1 MSATSGTSTPPLP
14 RADDLPA
21 TWKYIENGLDKIM
34 VEDLSN
40 GGLSTAMYMNIYTA
54 IHNFCIAHQ
63 TPSGP
68 RSSGPAMRQ
77 GAQLLGAD
85 LYKNLEEYL
94 RNHLSRLLSD
104 TTQYVGDVLLQ
115 HYMLAWERYTVG
127 ARYLNHIFDYVN
139 RHWVKRQREEGR
151 KHIYEVNTLCLVR
164 WKRDLFDHIQDR
176 LVDAILQEI
185 EKQRN
190 GEAINTSIAKKV
202 IQSFVSLGLDE
213 TNTKRPSI
221 IVYLEAFENPFIA
234 ATEAY
239 YRKESSTFLA
249 NNSVVDYMKK
259 AASRLNEESARV
271 QMYLHENTER
281 RLMETCDQ
289 VLIADHAKAMQEE
302 FVTLLNEDREADFH
316 KMYILLSRIKDGL
329 DPIQRILEDY
339 IKKQGLLAVEKLVSE
354 SEDQSVD
361 SRVYVDTL
369 LSVHTKYRNTVQN
382 AFENNTELVQ
392 SLDNGCRAFINTNII
407 AKPPNSKVR
416 DSRTPELLAKYCDA
430 LLKKSAKNVQES
442 DLDSKFNGIMR
453 IFQYIDEKDVFE
465 KYYSRLLSKRLVYGT
480 SASEDAET
488 SMVAKLKEACGFE
501 YTNKLQRMFQDMATS
516 AEMQSQFKATLDKS
530 DTDFSAFIFAESFWP
545 LPKSKSEFNL
555 PPQLQETFDKFHVF
569 YGGKHSGRKLQWLWN
584 FSKGEVKANFAN
596 SSKTGYIFQ
605 LSAYQMAIVL
615 AYNTEETYTFDQLQ
629 EITALQA
636 DLLAGSL
643 SFLLKARVLIE
654 TTVNSKPAYTLNYDF
669 KNKKV
674 RINLNL
680 PLKADL
686 KRDTEDTQKHI
697 EEDRKMFLQAVIV
710 RIMKARK
717 ILRHVHLVQEVMDQS
732 KKRFTPKVP
741 EIKKCIDSL
750 IDKDYLQRVEGGKYQ
765 YLA

>member
-1 MSATSGTSTPPLP
+1 MTGQTPPLP

-21 TWKYIENGLDKIM
+21 TWKYIENGLNKIM
-34 VEDLSN
+34 IEDLSK
-40 GGLSTAMYMNIYTA
+40 GGLSTVMYMNIYTA

-63 TPSGP
+63 APMGP
-68 RSSGPAMRQ
+68 RVTGPIMRQ

-85 LYKNLEEYL
+85 LYRNLEEYL
-94 RNHLSRLLSD
+94 QNHLAQLLLETNHYS
-104 TTQYVGDVLLQ
+104 GDALLQ
-115 HYMLAWERYTVG
+115 HYIKAWDRYTIG

-139 RHWVKRQREEGR
+139 RHWIKREREEGR

-164 WKRDLFDHIQDR
+164 WKRDLFDHTQDQ
-176 LVDAILQEI
+176 LVGALLQEI

-190 GEAINTSIAKKV
+190 GETINTSTVKKV

-221 IVYLEAFENPFIA
+221 VVYHDSFEVPFIQD
-234 ATEAY
+234 TENY
-239 YRKESSTFLA
+239 YRQESNLFLS
-249 NNSVVDYMKK
+249 NNSVVEYMKK
-259 AASRLNEESARV
+259 AAARINEESARV

-289 VLIADHAKAMQEE
+289 VLIADHAQIIQDE
-302 FVTLLNEDREADFH
+302 FVTLLSEDREADFH
-316 KMYILLSRIKDGL
+316 KLYILLSRIKGGL
-329 DPIQRILEDY
+329 EPIQQRLEDY
-339 IKKQGLLAVEKLVSE
+339 VKKQGLLAVEKLLSE
-354 SEDQSVD
+354 SEDQTVD
-361 SRVYVDTL
+361 PRAYVDIL
-369 LSVHTKYRNTVQN
+369 LSVHTKYKKTVQS
-382 AFENNTELVQ
+382 AFENNLDLVQ
-392 SLDNGCRAFINTNII
+392 SLDNGCRAFINTNAI
-407 AKPPNSKVR
+407 AKPPNSKSR
-416 DSRTPELLAKYCDA
+416 DSRTPELLARYCDA

-442 DLDSKFNGIMR
+442 DIESKFNGIMC

-501 YTNKLQRMFQDMATS
+501 YTNKLQRMFQDMTTS
-516 AEMQSQFKATLDKS
+516 AEMQTQFKATLGKS

-545 LPKSKSEFNL
+545 LPKSKSDFNL
-555 PPQLQETFDKFHVF
+555 PPQLQKTFEKFHLF
-569 YGGKHSGRKLQWLWN
+569 YGSKHSGRKLQWLWN
-584 FSKGEVKANFAN
+584 FSKGEVKANFAK

-615 AYNTEETYTFDQLQ
+615 AYNTQDRYTFDQLQ
-629 EITALQA
+629 EITALQP
-636 DLLAGSL
+636 DLLSGSL
-643 SFLLKARVLIE
+643 SFLLKARVLVE
-654 TTVNSKPAYTLNYDF
+654 TQVNSKPVYVLNYDF

-686 KRDTEDTQKHI
+686 KQDTEETQKHI
-697 EEDRKMFLQAVIV
+697 DEDRKIFLQAVIV

-717 ILRHVHLVQEVMDQS
+717 TLRHVHLVQEVMDQS